1 MQTIAGAKKLKR
13 MNKDKKMQ
21 DIEKAFNLIEAIDF
35 SRFVEIMKGRTLSDL
50 QFWFGDRVKELPNV
64 NQIFEAKEQRRKGGK
79 VLFEHSG
86 NMPDMKFGLINAL
99 HKIAERLLFN
109 EEHLN
114 QIRTGNERF
123 LNMPLIGQLWAD
135 SETLLKYRN
144 VLLNWDNSNSP
155 QAEREI
161 RTFDPGVFREPQ
173 PQKLSPELQKVYDQ
187 LPELIDLC
195 QLNEKK
201 GLPKLMNVIELE
213 INLKPE
219 QKEAIILEHRDK
231 AINRYNEI
239 INSGLGLKATDT
251 KEFILWK
258 LGMYFFI
265 HKDWEI
271 PLPNKVSYSSLT
283 PDPVGHIKT
292 AIAPL
297 FKLYYFIQA
306 CNDLLS
312 PEGIPTI
319 QEANSPAPETI
330 VQRET
335 TEQKI
340 KRILEPLRGAF
351 DDSSHIDTIIEAFIK
366 QAYGDALPKGEK
378 QILKHM
384 KPNDFLKPF
393 GELFSEGLLLRG
405 IITETL
411 LRYVKKNTYAGDP
424 EYSQAYF
431 NKLLSS
437 YK

>member
-64 NQIFEAKEQRRKGGK
+64 NQIFEAKEQRRKGDK

-114 QIRTGNERF
+114 QIRTGNETF

-144 VLLNWDNSNSP
+144 VLLNWDSRSEKIKLFW
-155 QAEREI
+155 AETFGEI
-161 RTFDPGVFREPQ
+161 T
-173 PQKLSPELQKVYDQ
+173 PEQIGEIISKVYTEAKNETEQDYFLTFESVKYWLMREGRI
-187 LPELIDLC
+187 LPRDF
-195 QLNEKK
+195 NEFWDWF
-201 GLPKLMNVIELE
+201 VI
-213 INLKPE
+213 
-219 QKEAIILEHRDK
+219 
-231 AINRYNEI
+231 
-239 INSGLGLKATDT
+239 
-251 KEFILWK
+251 
-258 LGMYFFI
+258 
-265 HKDWEI
+265 
-271 PLPNKVSYSSLT
+271 SYSDNL
-283 PDPVGHIKT
+283 D
-292 AIAPL
+292 
-297 FKLYYFIQA
+297 
-306 CNDLLS
+306 
-312 PEGIPTI
+312 EGITQVTREHILKFCKETETKLTEPTVRTTSTNTSEQ